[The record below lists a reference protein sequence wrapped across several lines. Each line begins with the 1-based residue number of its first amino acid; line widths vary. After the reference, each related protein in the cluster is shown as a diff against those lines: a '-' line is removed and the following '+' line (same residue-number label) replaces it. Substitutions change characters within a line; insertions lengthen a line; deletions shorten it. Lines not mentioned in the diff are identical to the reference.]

1 MGRVLSFPDG
11 AEVPIS
17 KTKSKESI
25 ADHQSKKFADS
36 LADDTVIQIISS
48 LQSEGLEI
56 GSKKGTKTFLD
67 VGIFLEA
74 FRAMIYREFNLTHPF
89 HDITDKMMYVEKV
102 KGRTYSVVNY
112 SGTEIVK
119 VPVKE
124 ENVIEFESD
133 IDLND
138 TD

>member
-11 AEVPIS
+11 AEVPVS
-17 KTKSKESI
+17 KTKSRESI

-56 GSKKGTKTFLD
+56 GSAKGTKTFLD

-74 FRAMIYREFNLTHPF
+74 FRAMIYLDLKHPF

-102 KGRTYSVVNY
+102 KGRKYSVVNY

-133 IDLND
+133 IDFND

>member
-74 FRAMIYREFNLTHPF
+74 FRAMIYREFDLKHPF
-89 HDITDKMMYVEKV
+89 HDITDKMMYIEKV